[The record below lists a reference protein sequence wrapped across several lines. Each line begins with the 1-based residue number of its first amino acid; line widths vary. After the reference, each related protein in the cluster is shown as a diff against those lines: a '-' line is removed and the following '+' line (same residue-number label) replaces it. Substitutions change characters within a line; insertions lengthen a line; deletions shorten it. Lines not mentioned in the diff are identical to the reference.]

1 MCYNFVWKIDFFMK
15 VLLMINS
22 ENTLTTTNLT
32 HIGLVSA
39 MVDQLEISSLI
50 DKYIPMSNQ
59 CKVSIGD
66 RVKSMIINGL
76 GFTNNRL
83 YLYPDYMADKPIEK
97 LFNKPYNASDFND
110 DSIGRALDELS
121 DIA

>member
-1 MCYNFVWKIDFFMK
+1 MK

-39 MVDQLEISSLI
+39 MVDELEISSLI

-83 YLYPDYMADKPIEK
+83 YLYPNYTH
-97 LFNKPYNASDFND
+97 L
-110 DSIGRALDELS
+110 
-121 DIA
+121 